1 MGDVLPRI
9 AASLVCA
16 TLFCVGTW
24 QSLGAMQQSGYQN
37 GKFMRWIR
45 NKENLTFNRLW
56 VWALCLVLASA
67 VTTLCFSFLGTV
79 GTLAVSAVPFLGLS
93 LLFVYSDRKFA
104 LKVPVKNTARCKRLF
119 VAYYF
124 VTAVF
129 SYFFIAVLAFL
140 AKWNGSAFYATIAY
154 VPFAVM
160 PILLPLLLV
169 FANAVMGIFERA
181 HNKKFVKRAGHV
193 LDETQITRVAIVGS
207 YGKTSVKNI
216 LAAVLAEKYTV
227 IATPASYNTPMG
239 IALTVTSKEFANKQV
254 FIAEMGARKAGDI
267 QELCQMVKPDFAVF
281 TGICNQHV
289 ETFGSLD
296 NVWEEK
302 SKILFS
308 GAKVV
313 CAESLQE
320 RAQNCD
326 CIWAQSANVKD
337 VDLQATKTR
346 FTLTLGGEDIAVE
359 TALLGETAVENILL
373 AATLALNMGLT
384 PQEIQAGLGKLQPV
398 AHRLQLMQSGGAYIL
413 DDGYNANIRGAE
425 EALKALCRF
434 DGRKCVVTPG
444 LVECGILQT
453 ELNARLG
460 ERIANA
466 NLDKVI
472 FVGETLVGAL
482 KNGYTAA
489 GGEAEKCVTVKTL
502 VDAQTLLQ
510 DWIGA
515 GDCVLF
521 LNDLPDVY

>member
-1 MGDVLPRI
+1 
-9 AASLVCA
+9 
-16 TLFCVGTW
+16 
-24 QSLGAMQQSGYQN
+24 
-37 GKFMRWIR
+37 
-45 NKENLTFNRLW
+45 
-56 VWALCLVLASA
+56 
-67 VTTLCFSFLGTV
+67 
-79 GTLAVSAVPFLGLS
+79 
-93 LLFVYSDRKFA
+93 
-104 LKVPVKNTARCKRLF
+104 
-119 VAYYF
+119 
-124 VTAVF
+124 
-129 SYFFIAVLAFL
+129 
-140 AKWNGSAFYATIAY
+140 
-154 VPFAVM
+154 
-160 PILLPLLLV
+160 
-169 FANAVMGIFERA
+169 
-181 HNKKFVKRAGHV
+181 
-193 LDETQITRVAIVGS
+193 
-207 YGKTSVKNI
+207 
-216 LAAVLAEKYTV
+216 
-227 IATPASYNTPMG
+227 
-239 IALTVTSKEFANKQV
+239 
-254 FIAEMGARKAGDI
+254 
-267 QELCQMVKPDFAVF
+267 MVKPDFAVF

-359 TALLGETAVENILL
+359 TALLGKTAVENILL

-398 AHRLQLMQSGGAYIL
+398 AHRLQLIQSGGAYIL